1 MLPWLSPA
9 TTRDKRRVEHS
20 SNDLAE
26 QTRAGTGG
34 DVIYLPAPFRQ
45 GRRGEFGHSYVSLVW
60 GAGTWARCCQK
71 LSGTQSCGR
80 WGNCHLEVVLGI
92 AVMGLPVPQHRPT
105 PTKECCSSAAEQQ
118 EEKARAALHGI
129 AASTT
134 AGAVRVTEM

>member
-9 TTRDKRRVEHS
+9 TIRDKRRVEHS

-34 DVIYLPAPFRQ
+34 DITCLLPSAKAGGGNLATVTSPFCRVLALGRCAARGCQ
-45 GRRGEFGHSYVSLVW
+45 GHGPV
-60 GAGTWARCCQK
+60 AG
-71 LSGTQSCGR
+71 GR
-80 WGNCHLEVVLGI
+80 LEVVLGI
-92 AVMGLPVPQHRPT
+92 ALTGLPVPQHHPT
-105 PTKECCSSAAEQQ
+105 PAKECCCSAAEQQ

-134 AGAVRVTEM
+134 AGAMRVTEM